1 MINSYAA
8 GNKVYRGGSSTAT
21 SGKVDPSGYVERELG
36 NRRSQLAQTMLQ
48 NGPTQKKSEQN
59 SGPIAQ
65 INPRHVSLLAV
76 KLLRRS

>member
-21 SGKVDPSGYVERELG
+21 SGKVDPMGYITRELG

-48 NGPTQKKSEQN
+48 NGPTNKQSDQGSN
-59 SGPIAQ
+59 MPV
-65 INPRHVSLLAV
+65 NPRHVSLLAV
-76 KLLRRS
+76 KLLGRN